1 MGTPHRGSDIAAAL
15 NPLATVLD
23 LGLRASGGGR
33 IIGSIR
39 KDLIRLLSRDSNALG
54 DITESF
60 VHRVEKLKII
70 SFYETEI
77 PPGLSQMVRYWLA
90 VICCS

>member
-15 NPLATVLD
+15 IPLAAVLN

-33 IIGSIR
+33 IFGSIR
-39 KDLIRLLSRDSNALG
+39 KDLIKLLSRDSNALG

-60 VHRVEKLKII
+60 VQRVKVLKIT
-70 SFYETEI
+70 SFYETEF
-77 PPGLSQMVRYWLA
+77 PPGLSQLVRY
-90 VICCS
+90 